1 MSCKHME
8 WADARHS
15 ATSQLFP
22 RPSFAS
28 PHSPPPFC
36 FFRYPW
42 KRSLSSLIC
51 PPRLI
56 LKHCRGETG
65 TISQQST
72 NSRVHL
78 GTRSDLVST
87 FCCSRADIN
96 HPAAHSGTCCTLLH
110 LASPRPPRLFPLP
123 WVGFA
128 YSGHFL
134 FFFIQISCHH
144 YNSPRT
150 SSHDCSFYQPH
161 PDPPDV
167 NVSLAASLENCLKM
181 VRSSF
186 FQPSLK

>member
-1 MSCKHME
+1 MSGCP
-8 WADARHS
+8 ALCYLTVVS
-15 ATSQLFP
+15 TSFLCIPALSSSILFLQI
-22 RPSFAS
+22 
-28 PHSPPPFC
+28 
-36 FFRYPW
+36 
-42 KRSLSSLIC
+42 SLKTLSLIC